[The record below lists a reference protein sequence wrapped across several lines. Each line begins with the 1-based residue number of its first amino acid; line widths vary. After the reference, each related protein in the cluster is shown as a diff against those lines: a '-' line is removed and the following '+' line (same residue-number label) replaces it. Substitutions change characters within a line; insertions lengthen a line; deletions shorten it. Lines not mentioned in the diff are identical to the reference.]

1 MTVSSTTN
9 RVAYTGNGT
18 ANPLAVA
25 FPFLATTDLVVIE
38 TTIAT
43 GAWVTKA
50 ITTDYT
56 VTGTPDI
63 NGFYSSGGAVVPNA
77 VIAATKTWTIYRDP
91 AITQLTLHVDN
102 DPLPAASIDNPLDKL
117 TMIAQRA
124 RDMANRSF
132 RAPDGD
138 PSTVNL
144 VLSAAAARAN
154 KLAGFDSSGNAAT
167 SSLTIAQL
175 EAGYQPSGWINSAIY
190 TVAQVGSGI
199 PGAGRSDAGVDV
211 SNKGRSGHA
220 LINLSNHAA
229 AEEGAYTITQEYSD
243 GSQNE
248 IWAHFGRAFNNNNS
262 IVNSIGLE
270 GLHVVGIGADALT
283 WASYSDNAW
292 MIGYGDVSVAG
303 WNDTTKKPPAGWGRI
318 WIPANITGVV
328 TAKAGSLQPYLI
340 NANYGLHCYGFA
352 SVGQLN
358 SGNTSFGKSVE
369 MGYSA
374 GAVSAFVQGYDE
386 EAAAFINLTLTGLD
400 VTIGGGHVHP
410 DTDNTRNC
418 GTATKRWAI
427 VYAGTGA
434 INTSDATLK
443 TVRAD
448 GLSAAEI
455 GWARK
460 IAALAKG
467 FQWND
472 AIAKKGEAARIHFGV
487 LAQDVIAAGVEMG
500 LDPMRY
506 SFICC
511 DPQTREVKK
520 TVVDGQRQKTVDVET
535 EVDVVKIIDGKAV
548 LTTEKRVHHEPMF
561 SDHVVH
567 DADGAVVMHEV
578 NDGRPSVDADGKV
591 INQPKK
597 LIPRVHREP
606 VMEDVLREVVVDE
619 PTGETLHGIRYTDL
633 EWFLRAAGV

>member
-38 TTIAT
+38 TTITT

-56 VTGTPDI
+56 VTGTPDA

-77 VIAATKTWTIYRDP
+77 SIPATKTWTIYRDP
-91 AITQLTLHVDN
+91 AVTQLTVHVDN

-117 TMIAQRA
+117 TMIAQRTK
-124 RDMANRSF
+124 DMASRSY

-138 PSTVNL
+138 SVTVNL
-144 VLSAAAARAN
+144 VLPAAVARAN
-154 KLAGFDSSGNAAT
+154 KLAAFDSNGNAAV
-167 SSLTIAQL
+167 SSKTLAEI
-175 EAGYQPSGWINSAIY
+175 EAGSQAAGWINGAVY
-190 TVAQVGSGI
+190 TVAQVGAI
-199 PGAGRSDAGVDV
+199 AGAGRSDAGVDV

-229 AEEGAYTITQEYSD
+229 AEEAAYTTTQEYSD

-248 IWAHFGRAFNNNNS
+248 IWSHFGRAFNNNNS
-262 IVNSIGLE
+262 IVNSVGLE
-270 GLHVVGIGADALT
+270 GVHVVGIGADALT
-283 WASYSDNAW
+283 WASYSDNAT

-303 WNDTTKKPPAGWGRI
+303 WNDATKKPPANWCRI
-318 WIPANITGVV
+318 WSPTNVTGVV
-328 TAKAGSLQPYLI
+328 TAKAGSAQPYLI

-352 SVGQLN
+352 SVGLLN
-358 SGNTSFGKSVE
+358 SGNTGFGKSLE

-374 GAVSAFVQGYDE
+374 GAVSAFVQGFDE
-386 EAAAFINLTLTGLD
+386 EASAFINLTLTGLD

-418 GTATKRWAI
+418 GTAAKRWAT
-427 VYAGTGA
+427 VFAGTGA

-443 TVRAD
+443 TVRPD

-460 IAALAKG
+460 IVALVKG

-472 AIAKKGEAARIHFGV
+472 AIAKKGSDKARVHFGV

-500 LDPMRY
+500 LDPTRY
-506 SFICC
+506 SFVCC
-511 DPQTREVKK
+511 DPQMREVKK
-520 TVVDGQRQKTVDVET
+520 TVADGQRQKTVDVET
-535 EVDVVKIIDGKAV
+535 EVEVVKIVDGKAV
-548 LTTEKRVHHEPMF
+548 LTTEKRTHQEKLF
-561 SDHVVH
+561 DEHVVY
-567 DADGAVVMHEV
+567 DEQGNVVMHEL
-578 NDGRPSVDADGKV
+578 NDGKIV
-591 INQPKK
+591 
-597 LIPRVHREP
+597 PRIHREP

-619 PTGETLHGIRYTDL
+619 PTGEMLHGIRYTDL